1 MTPFA
6 FYQLVLGQCPD
17 QPNLSL
23 IQQPSPCPEAW
34 PLFFKGLVVERR
46 RVLGFNVCDGHKTTV
61 FCTTN
66 VPEVLDKLAT
76 LDEGA
81 ILHLINGQPK
91 YLAQQKAYGLEL
103 DKVLTLKEYN
113 DLLQHQQQAEER
125 RAAALKQQLT
135 EEGFFEQIEQV
146 VYDAQ
151 PKPSPLQP

>member
-91 YLAQQKAYGLEL
+91 YLAQQKIGILITDHNVRETLGICVRAYIVNQGKIRASGLPKAL
-103 DKVLTLKEYN
+103 AN
-113 DLLQHQQQAEER
+113 DQN
-125 RAAALKQQLT
+125 
-135 EEGFFEQIEQV
+135 V
-146 VYDAQ
+146 
-151 PKPSPLQP
+151 